1 MDTTYLDFISKG
13 ALIAQ
18 HTERCS
24 QACGLLA
31 MLFLI
36 DWVQAEHLQH
46 AAQQIL
52 FSTAVHAALQPVA
65 EAPAA
70 LAEHVA
76 LPAASPF
83 AAADLS
89 AVYVGTAAAA
99 AGALAH
105 FAFDR
110 GALDQAVA
118 ASIASSAASLAGEA
132 AVQTSLAVEAY
143 HHVIA
148 QVAA

>member
-18 HTERCS
+18 HTECCS

-70 LAEHVA
+70 LAEHVVGLLLLLLQQLIFQRFMLVLLLLLLA
-76 LPAASPF
+76 LLLILHLIVELLTK
-83 AAADLS
+83 LS
-89 AVYVGTAAAA
+89 QHRS
-99 AGALAH
+99 LP
-105 FAFDR
+105 
-110 GALDQAVA
+110 LPLLLQAK
-118 ASIASSAASLAGEA
+118 L
-132 AVQTSLAVEAY
+132 QCRLR
-143 HHVIA
+143 
-148 QVAA
+148 